1 MQYQD
6 LALAEEEGK
15 LEAAIAA
22 SRNLLIEAPTGS
34 GKSLFIP
41 YFLSK
46 HCKGRV
52 VVLQPRR
59 IAALALAQFSAKLH
73 GEPCGKTVGYQF
85 RQDSC
90 KSADTRILFQ
100 TYGNFLQELL
110 HGKLDADWIVFDE
123 YHERKADMDLL
134 FAYFRR
140 EKSVILSEARQG
152 EVEGSKPKGPRVS
165 QSDQAEAGREGE
177 SEAISHCFSNNRAE
191 RPRIAVMS
199 AALNRSELEMVL
211 GVKCLSLGHPLYP
224 VQIINQTPA
233 TGTSLVSGVG
243 LDAEVVRALR
253 TLYRNNIWQTTLVFL
268 PGKAEIAR
276 CHTAAAEALGNNCA
290 EFLELY
296 GGQDRE
302 TQDRIFEVT
311 ERPRVIF
318 TTNIAETSIT
328 VPNVTGVV
336 DSGIERVSIYDD
348 SEKVNVLRTLPIS
361 MQNAIQ
367 RSGRSGRTQ
376 NGCAIR
382 LWSEESEKRMPQ
394 GIVPEVLQIEPSELL
409 LQKAALEFG
418 VRNLEFGMDCHASN
432 EARNDV
438 KGECSETACGLIAEP
453 HCHGA
458 TRNDVKGEC
467 SETAYRLIA
476 EPQCHGAMRN
486 DVLNL
491 PTAIPEAR
499 EKTATALLEKFGML
513 QDGAI
518 TELGLKAIRT
528 PISSIPLALL
538 LASAQSKA
546 DLPDLLLA
554 ALAWIHSGTEFLQK
568 AKVAYDIL
576 TLANDTLSKSRDI
589 PREVSFTLRQLRDYR
604 DQITS
609 PTARND
615 IKGECSETACGL
627 IAEPHCH
634 GATRNDVKGECS
646 ETACGLIAEPH
657 CHGAT
662 RNDEDGY
669 STHVIARSATTKQST
684 EAFTCKQLL
693 KAFPDRLA
701 TPSGNAYKLANQ
713 NVIRLQVAE
722 PPYAILALSMLR
734 TGGGSKS
741 ELKVNLYAPIARELL
756 GGESAKTRYELLW
769 RSGQERFI
777 GVEIS
782 ESENADGSTTELSR
796 KEILTQEASPKVLEE
811 LKKLT
816 VDAWREKIEK
826 ENWSGKFL
834 TEAVQTGLIK
844 MRLAAKLYPEYGLPE
859 FNEEDMELI
868 FDEFASGKFLL
879 RDINEDRYRSI
890 VEEYFGKSMLQW
902 LGKTFPDHYVLPN
915 GKRARYSYQEVAITD
930 DGKSVQSIDGVLVEI
945 SARIED
951 LMQLRGEHKIADGKL
966 KVRYDILAP
975 NFRTI
980 QKTWDLTGFW
990 QNTYAEVRKELR
1002 GRYPKHP
1009 WPEQVIQ
1016 N

>member
-1 MQYQD
+1 MTYGD
-6 LALAEEEGK
+6 LALAEEEDK
-15 LEAAIAA
+15 LEAALEA

-59 IAALALAQFSAKLH
+59 IAALSLAQFSAKLH

-90 KSADTRILFQ
+90 KSASTRILFQ

-110 HGKLDADWIVFDE
+110 HGKMDADWVVFDE

-134 FAYFRR
+134 FAFFRR
-140 EKSVILSEARQG
+140 ENARKLATD
-152 EVEGSKPKGPRVS
+152 ERREGPRV
-165 QSDQAEAGREGE
+165 
-177 SEAISHCFSNNRAE
+177 
-191 RPRIAVMS
+191 AVMS
-199 AALNRSELEMVL
+199 AALNRDELEAVL
-211 GVKCLSLGHPLYP
+211 GVKCLSLGHPLFP

-233 TGTSLVSGVG
+233 TGNSLVSGVG
-243 LDAEVVRALR
+243 LDAEVVRALK

-276 CHTAAAEALGNNCA
+276 CHSAAAEALGNSCA

-336 DSGIERVSIYDD
+336 DSGIERVSLYDD
-348 SEKVNVLRTLPIS
+348 SEKVNVLRTMPIS

-382 LWSEESEKRMPQ
+382 LWSEESEKRMPR

-409 LQKAALEFG
+409 LQKAALESSSLPPSWRFR
-418 VRNLEFGMDCHASN
+418 VKPGMTSAPPSRILDSGS
-432 EARNDV
+432 EAGMTQ
-438 KGECSETACGLIAEP
+438 KSKAEM
-453 HCHGA
+453 
-458 TRNDVKGEC
+458 TE
-467 SETAYRLIA
+467 L
-476 EPQCHGAMRN
+476 Q
-486 DVLNL
+486 L

-499 EKTATALLEKFGML
+499 EKAATTLLEKFGML
-513 QDGAI
+513 QGGAI

-528 PISSIPLALL
+528 PVSSIPLALL
-538 LASAQSKA
+538 LASSSGPQ

-554 ALAWIHSGTEFLQK
+554 ALAWIHSGTEALQK
-568 AKVAYDIL
+568 SKFPQDVL
-576 TLANDTLSKSRDI
+576 TLAADTLSKSVNV
-589 PREVSFTLRQLRDYR
+589 PREVSFTFRQLREYR
-604 DQITS
+604 DGLDERRETRDERNATS
-609 PTARND
+609 LTSHPTSNISHLVAH
-615 IKGECSETACGL
+615 S
-627 IAEPHCH
+627 
-634 GATRNDVKGECS
+634 
-646 ETACGLIAEPH
+646 
-657 CHGAT
+657 
-662 RNDEDGY
+662 
-669 STHVIARSATTKQST
+669 
-684 EAFTCKQLL
+684 LL
-693 KAFPDRLA
+693 KAYPDRLA
-701 TPSGNAYKLANQ
+701 TPNGNAYKLANQ
-713 NVIRLQVAE
+713 NIIRLQVAE

-741 ELKVNLYAPIARELL
+741 ELKVNLYAAIDKEMLDTGDAE
-756 GGESAKTRYELLW
+756 ARYELLW

-777 GVEIS
+777 GVEV
-782 ESENADGSTTELSR
+782 TEFSR
-796 KEILTQEASPKVLEE
+796 KEILTQEASPKVLAA

-816 VDAWREKIEK
+816 VDAWKEKIEK
-826 ENWSGKFL
+826 ENWSGRYL
-834 TEAVQTGLIK
+834 TESVQTLLTK

-859 FNEEDMELI
+859 MNDEDMEII
-868 FDEFASGKFLL
+868 FDEFADGKFLL
-879 RDINEDRYRSI
+879 RDIDEGRYRGI
-890 VEEYFGKSMLQW
+890 VEDYFGKSMLAW
-902 LGKTFPDHYVLPN
+902 LNKTFPDHYVLPN
-915 GKRARYSYQEVAITD
+915 GKRARYSYQEVASSD
-930 DGKSVQSIDGVLVEI
+930 DGKSVQSVEGVLVEI

-951 LMQLRGEHKIADGKL
+951 FMQMRGEHKIADGKL

-990 QNTYAEVRKELR
+990 KNTYAEVRKELR

-1009 WPEQVIQ
+1009 WPESVEP
-1016 N
+1016 

>member
-1 MQYQD
+1 MNYKD

-73 GEPCGKTVGYQF
+73 GETCGKTVGYQF

-140 EKSVILSEARQG
+140 ETRDERREGPRVSQSDQAEAGREGESEAMS
-152 EVEGSKPKGPRVS
+152 EGLRCDRAERPRVS

-199 AALNRSELEMVL
+199 AALNRDELETVL

-336 DSGIERVSIYDD
+336 DSGIERVSLYDD

-382 LWSEESEKRMPQ
+382 LWSEESEKRMPT
-394 GIVPEVLQIEPSELL
+394 GIIPEVLQIEPSELL
-409 LQKAALEFG
+409 LQKAALES
-418 VRNLEFGMDCHASN
+418 MDPIS
-432 EARNDV
+432 RPTDSFQ
-438 KGECSETACGLIAEP
+438 GDS
-453 HCHGA
+453 
-458 TRNDVKGEC
+458 
-467 SETAYRLIA
+467 RLT
-476 EPQCHGAMRN
+476 
-486 DVLNL
+486 L

-513 QDGAI
+513 QGGAI

-576 TLANDTLSKSRDI
+576 TLASDTLSKNRDI

-604 DQITS
+604 E
-609 PTARND
+609 NF
-615 IKGECSETACGL
+615 
-627 IAEPHCH
+627 
-634 GATRNDVKGECS
+634 
-646 ETACGLIAEPH
+646 
-657 CHGAT
+657 
-662 RNDEDGY
+662 
-669 STHVIARSATTKQST
+669 TKQSFSA
-684 EAFTCKQLL
+684 EQREEGNPEHLKDGFRRPRLQNDSSFTIHSLL

-734 TGGGSKS
+734 TGTTKS
-741 ELKVNLYAPIARELL
+741 ELKVNLYAPISKDML
-756 GGESAKTRYELLW
+756 GGEEAKTRYELLW

-782 ESENADGSTTELSR
+782 ETKNADGTTTELSR

-826 ENWSGKFL
+826 ENWSGKYL
-834 TEAVQTGLIK
+834 TESVQTQLIK

-890 VEEYFGKSMLQW
+890 VEDYFGKSMLQW
-902 LGKTFPDHYVLPN
+902 LGKTFPDHYMLPN
-915 GKRARYSYQEVAITD
+915 GKRARYSYQEVAVTD
-930 DGKSVQSIDGVLVEI
+930 DGKSVQSIEGVLVEI

-1009 WPEQVIQ
+1009 WPEQVI
-1016 N
+1016 

>member
-1 MQYQD
+1 MTYND

-15 LEAAIAA
+15 LEAALAE

-59 IAALALAQFSAKLH
+59 IAALSLAQFSAKLH
-73 GEPCGKTVGYQF
+73 NEPCGKTVGYQF

-90 KSADTRILFQ
+90 KSAGTRILFQ

-110 HGKLDADWIVFDE
+110 HGKCDAEWIVFDE

-134 FAYFRR
+134 FAYFNRR
-140 EKSVILSEARQG
+140 KKKDERS
-152 EVEGSKPKGPRVS
+152 PVS
-165 QSDQAEAGREGE
+165 RNDQAQAGREGE
-177 SEAISHCFSNNRAE
+177 SEAIPEVPLCDRAE

-199 AALNRSELEMVL
+199 AALNRSELEAVL
-211 GVKCLSLGHPLYP
+211 GVKCLTLGHPLYP

-233 TGTSLVSGVG
+233 TGNSLVSGVG
-243 LDAEVVRALR
+243 LDAEVVRALK

-276 CHTAAAEALGNNCA
+276 CHSAAAEALGPNCA

-348 SEKVNVLRTLPIS
+348 SEKVSVLRTLPIS

-382 LWSEESEKRMPQ
+382 LWSEESEKRMPR
-394 GIVPEVLQIEPSELL
+394 GIIPEVTQIEPSELL
-409 LQKAALEFG
+409 LQKAALES
-418 VRNLEFGMDCHASN
+418 MDALAIRHAEVPQAQEHPRAHSS
-432 EARNDV
+432 D
-438 KGECSETACGLIAEP
+438 ETRYDEGI
-453 HCHGA
+453 
-458 TRNDVKGEC
+458 VF
-467 SETAYRLIA
+467 
-476 EPQCHGAMRN
+476 
-486 DVLNL
+486 

-499 EKTATALLEKFGML
+499 EQAATKLLEGFGML
-513 QDGAI
+513 KDGAI
-518 TELGLKAIRT
+518 TELGLRAIRT
-528 PISSIPLALL
+528 PVSSIPLALL
-538 LASAQSKA
+538 LATANGPQ

-554 ALAWIHSGTEFLQK
+554 ALAWIHSGTEYLQK
-568 AKVAYDIL
+568 TKYPQDVLIL
-576 TLANDTLSKSRDI
+576 AADTLSKTVSV
-589 PREVSFTLRQLRDYR
+589 PREVTFTLRQLREYR
-604 DQITS
+604 DTLAAS
-609 PTARND
+609 RLR
-615 IKGECSETACGL
+615 C
-627 IAEPHCH
+627 
-634 GATRNDVKGECS
+634 
-646 ETACGLIAEPH
+646 
-657 CHGAT
+657 
-662 RNDEDGY
+662 DEDKG
-669 STHVIARSATTKQST
+669 IQSA
-684 EAFTCKQLL
+684 FLCRQLL

-713 NVIRLQVAE
+713 NVIRLQVSE

-734 TGGGSKS
+734 TGTTKS
-741 ELKVNLYAPIARELL
+741 ELKVNLFAPIAQEMLA
-756 GGESAKTRYELLW
+756 GKSAQARYELLW

-777 GVEIS
+777 GVEVS
-782 ESENADGSTTELSR
+782 EAANADGSTTELSR
-796 KEILTQEASPKVLEE
+796 KEILTQEAPPKVLEE

-816 VDAWREKIEK
+816 VAAWKEKIEK
-826 ENWSGKFL
+826 ENWSGRYL
-834 TEAVQTGLIK
+834 TESVQTLLTK

-859 FNEEDMELI
+859 FNDEDMEII
-868 FDEFASGKFLL
+868 FDEFADGKFLL
-879 RDINEDRYRSI
+879 RDINEDRYRNI
-890 VEEYFGKSMLQW
+890 VEDYFGKSMLAW
-902 LGKTFPDHYVLPN
+902 LGKTFPDHFMLPN
-915 GKRARYSYQEVAITD
+915 GKRARYSYQEVATD
-930 DGKSVQSIDGVLVEI
+930 EMLGGQAVESAEGVLVEI

-951 LMQLRGEHKIADGKL
+951 FMQLRGEHKIADGKL

-1009 WPEQVIQ
+1009 WPEKVI
-1016 N
+1016 

>member
-1 MQYQD
+1 MTYND

-15 LEAAIAA
+15 LEAAIAQ
-22 SRNLLIEAPTGS
+22 SGNLLIEAPTGS

-90 KSADTRILFQ
+90 KSEGTRILFQ

-110 HGKLDADWIVFDE
+110 HGKMDADWVVFDE

-134 FAYFRR
+134 FGYFIRR
-140 EKSVILSEARQG
+140 KTATLVDERRKIDAERS
-152 EVEGSKPKGPRVS
+152 PRV
-165 QSDQAEAGREGE
+165 
-177 SEAISHCFSNNRAE
+177 
-191 RPRIAVMS
+191 AVMS
-199 AALNRSELEMVL
+199 AALNREELEAVL
-211 GVKCLSLGHPLYP
+211 GVKCLSLGHPLFP

-233 TGTSLVSGVG
+233 TGNSLVSGVG
-243 LDAEVVRALR
+243 LDAEVVRALK

-276 CHTAAAEALGNNCA
+276 CHSAAAEALGNNCA

-302 TQDRIFEVT
+302 TQDHIFEVT
-311 ERPRVIF
+311 QRPRVIF

-328 VPNVTGVV
+328 VPNVSGVV
-336 DSGIERVSIYDD
+336 DSGIERVSLYDD
-348 SEKVNVLRTLPIS
+348 SEKVNVLRTMPIS

-382 LWSEESEKRMPQ
+382 LWSEESEKRMPR
-394 GIVPEVLQIEPSELL
+394 GIIPEVTQIEPSELL

-418 VRNLEFGMDCHASN
+418 IRN
-432 EARNDV
+432 
-438 KGECSETACGLIAEP
+438 SELGI
-453 HCHGA
+453 
-458 TRNDVKGEC
+458 
-467 SETAYRLIA
+467 I
-476 EPQCHGAMRN
+476 Q
-486 DVLNL
+486 L
-491 PTAIPEAR
+491 PTAIPEVRAQA
-499 EKTATALLEKFGML
+499 ATKLLEGFGML
-513 QDGAI
+513 KDGAI

-554 ALAWIHSGTEFLQK
+554 ALAWIHSGTEALQK
-568 AKVAYDIL
+568 SKVSQDVL
-576 TLANDTLSKSRDI
+576 TLAADTLSKAVNV

-604 DQITS
+604 DGLDERRGSAGS
-609 PTARND
+609 PTETRDERNATSH
-615 IKGECSETACGL
+615 I
-627 IAEPHCH
+627 PH
-634 GATRNDVKGECS
+634 
-646 ETACGLIAEPH
+646 
-657 CHGAT
+657 
-662 RNDEDGY
+662 
-669 STHVIARSATTKQST
+669 STSHTIRS
-684 EAFTCKQLL
+684 LL
-693 KAFPDRLA
+693 KAFPDRLG
-701 TPSGNAYKLANQ
+701 TPSGAAYKLPNQ
-713 NVIRLQVAE
+713 NIIRLQVTE

-741 ELKVNLYAPIARELL
+741 ELKVNLYAPIAEDML
-756 GGESAKTRYELLW
+756 GGDNLEKHYELLW

-777 GVEIS
+777 GVEV
-782 ESENADGSTTELSR
+782 TELSR
-796 KEILTQEASPKVLEE
+796 KEIIPQEASPKVLAA
-811 LKKLT
+811 LKELT

-826 ENWSGKFL
+826 ENWSGRYL
-834 TEAVQTGLIK
+834 TENMQTQLTK

-859 FNEEDMELI
+859 MNEEDMELI
-868 FDEFASGKFLL
+868 FDEFANGIFLL
-879 RDINEDRYRSI
+879 RDINEDRFRNI
-890 VEEYFGKSMLQW
+890 VEDYFGKSMLAW
-902 LGKTFPDHYVLPN
+902 LNKTFPDHYMLPN
-915 GKRARYSYQEVAITD
+915 GKRARYSYQEVAID
-930 DGKSVQSIDGVLVEI
+930 DSGKSVQSIEGVLVEI

-951 LMQLRGEHKIADGKL
+951 FMQLRGEHKIADGKL

-1009 WPEQVIQ
+1009 WPESVI
-1016 N
+1016 

>member
-1 MQYQD
+1 MNYKD

-73 GEPCGKTVGYQF
+73 GESCGKTVGYQF

-140 EKSVILSEARQG
+140 ENCV
-152 EVEGSKPKGPRVS
+152 
-165 QSDQAEAGREGE
+165 
-177 SEAISHCFSNNRAE
+177 
-191 RPRIAVMS
+191 PRIAIMS
-199 AALNRSELEMVL
+199 AALNRDELEKALDVR
-211 GVKCLSLGHPLYP
+211 CLQLGHPLYP

-233 TGTSLVSGVG
+233 TGNSLVSGVG

-276 CHTAAAEALGNNCA
+276 CHTAATEALGNNCA

-394 GIVPEVLQIEPSELL
+394 GIVPEVLQIEPSELI

-418 VRNLEFGMDCHASN
+418 VRNSEFGMDCHASN
-432 EARNDV
+432 EAR
-438 KGECSETACGLIAEP
+438 
-453 HCHGA
+453 H
-458 TRNDVKGEC
+458 
-467 SETAYRLIA
+467 
-476 EPQCHGAMRN
+476 

-499 EKTATALLEKFGML
+499 EKTATALLENFGML

-528 PISSIPLALL
+528 PVSSIPLALL
-538 LASAQSKA
+538 LASAKNKE

-576 TLANDTLSKSRDI
+576 TLASDTLSKNRDV

-604 DQITS
+604 DKIAS
-609 PTARND
+609 PTPQR
-615 IKGECSETACGL
+615 C
-627 IAEPHCH
+627 
-634 GATRNDVKGECS
+634 
-646 ETACGLIAEPH
+646 
-657 CHGAT
+657 
-662 RNDEDGY
+662 
-669 STHVIARSATTKQST
+669 
-684 EAFTCKQLL
+684 EAPTSNLVAQGLL

-741 ELKVNLYAPIARELL
+741 ELKVNLYAPIAKELL

-834 TEAVQTGLIK
+834 TEAVQTQLIK

-868 FDEFASGKFLL
+868 FDEFADGKFLL
-879 RDINEDRYRSI
+879 RDINEDRYRNI
-890 VEEYFGKSMLQW
+890 VEDYFGKSMLQW

-915 GKRARYSYQEVAITD
+915 GKRARYSYQEVAVSD
-930 DGKSVQSIDGVLVEI
+930 DGKSVQSIEGVLVEI

-951 LMQLRGEHKIADGKL
+951 LMQLRGEHRIADGKL

>member
-1 MQYQD
+1 MAHDSSMNYND

-100 TYGNFLQELL
+100 TYGNFLQEIL
-110 HGKLDADWIVFDE
+110 HGKCDADWIVFDE

-134 FAYFRR
+134 FAYFR
-140 EKSVILSEARQG
+140 
-152 EVEGSKPKGPRVS
+152 EVEQP
-165 QSDQAEAGREGE
+165 
-177 SEAISHCFSNNRAE
+177 H

-199 AALNRSELEMVL
+199 AALNRSELETVL

-224 VQIINQTPA
+224 VQIINQIPA

-276 CHTAAAEALGNNCA
+276 CHTAASEALGENCA

-296 GGQDRE
+296 GGQDRD

-382 LWSEESEKRMPQ
+382 LWSEETEKRMPQ

-409 LQKAALEFG
+409 LQKAALE
-418 VRNLEFGMDCHASN
+418 LDQSA
-432 EARNDV
+432 
-438 KGECSETACGLIAEP
+438 I
-453 HCHGA
+453 
-458 TRNDVKGEC
+458 
-467 SETAYRLIA
+467 
-476 EPQCHGAMRN
+476 Q
-486 DVLNL
+486 L

-518 TELGLKAIRT
+518 TTLGLKAIRT

-554 ALAWIHSGTEFLQK
+554 ALAWIHSGTESLQK
-568 AKVAYDIL
+568 AKAAYDIL
-576 TLANDTLSKSRDI
+576 TLASDTLSKSRDI

-604 DQITS
+604 DQLSDGPKT
-609 PTARND
+609 TNGA
-615 IKGECSETACGL
+615 ET
-627 IAEPHCH
+627 
-634 GATRNDVKGECS
+634 
-646 ETACGLIAEPH
+646 
-657 CHGAT
+657 
-662 RNDEDGY
+662 
-669 STHVIARSATTKQST
+669 
-684 EAFTCKQLL
+684 FTCKQLL

-713 NVIRLQVAE
+713 NVIRLQVTE

-734 TGGGSKS
+734 TGTTKS
-741 ELKVNLYAPIARELL
+741 ELKVNLYAPISQEML
-756 GGESAKTRYELLW
+756 GGSNAKTRYELLW

-782 ESENADGSTTELSR
+782 ESENADGTTTELSR

-890 VEEYFGKSMLQW
+890 VEDYFGKSMLQW
-902 LGKTFPDHYVLPN
+902 LGKTFPDHYLLPN
-915 GKRARYSYQEVAITD
+915 GKRARYSYQEVAVTD
-930 DGKSVQSIDGVLVEI
+930 DGKSVQSIEGVLVEI

>member
-1 MQYQD
+1 MTYND
-6 LALAEEEGK
+6 LALAEEESK
-15 LEAAIAA
+15 LEAALEE

-85 RQDSC
+85 RQESC

-110 HGKLDADWIVFDE
+110 HGKLDADWVVFDE

-134 FAYFRR
+134 FAYFKANAERTPVSR
-140 EKSVILSEARQG
+140 SCQAQA
-152 EVEGSKPKGPRVS
+152 GS
-165 QSDQAEAGREGE
+165 EGE
-177 SEAISHCFSNNRAE
+177 SEARPENLLRNGAE
-191 RPRIAVMS
+191 RTPVSRSYQAQAGSEGESEARPENLLRNGAERSRIAVMS
-199 AALNRSELEMVL
+199 AALNRDELEAVL

-224 VQIINQTPA
+224 VQILNQTPA
-233 TGTSLVSGVG
+233 TGNSLVSGVG
-243 LDAEVVRALR
+243 LDAEVVRALK
-253 TLYRNNIWQTTLVFL
+253 TLYRNGIWQTTLVFL
-268 PGKAEIAR
+268 PGKAEVAL
-276 CHTAAAEALGNNCA
+276 CHSAAAEALGNNCA

-336 DSGIERVSIYDD
+336 DSGIERVSLYDD

-382 LWSEESEKRMPQ
+382 LWSEESEKRMPR
-394 GIVPEVLQIEPSELL
+394 GIVPEVLQIEPSELI
-409 LQKAALEFG
+409 LQKAALEK
-418 VRNLEFGMDCHASN
+418 EIPACAGMTT
-432 EARNDV
+432 
-438 KGECSETACGLIAEP
+438 GIT
-453 HCHGA
+453 
-458 TRNDVKGEC
+458 
-467 SETAYRLIA
+467 
-476 EPQCHGAMRN
+476 
-486 DVLNL
+486 L

-499 EKTATALLEKFGML
+499 EKTATALLHNFGML

-518 TELGLKAIRT
+518 TELGLRAIRT
-528 PISSIPLALL
+528 PVSSIPLALL

-546 DLPDLLLA
+546 ELPDLLLA

-568 AKVAYDIL
+568 SKVAYDVM
-576 TLANDTLSKSRDI
+576 TLAADTLSKAANV
-589 PREVSFTLRQLRDYR
+589 PREVSFTLRQLREYR
-604 DQITS
+604 ESLGKEIPACAGMTAPKERGVAGPATEAPLERVADAASGRSEGDTS
-609 PTARND
+609 PTP
-615 IKGECSETACGL
+615 IKKFVAQ
-627 IAEPHCH
+627 
-634 GATRNDVKGECS
+634 R
-646 ETACGLIAEPH
+646 
-657 CHGAT
+657 
-662 RNDEDGY
+662 
-669 STHVIARSATTKQST
+669 
-684 EAFTCKQLL
+684 LL

-701 TPSGNAYKLANQ
+701 TPSGNAYKLPNQ
-713 NVIRLQVAE
+713 NIIRLQVAE

-734 TGGGSKS
+734 AGSGSKS
-741 ELKVNLYAPIARELL
+741 ELKVNLYAAIDKELL
-756 GGESAKTRYELLW
+756 GSNDTKTRYELLW

-777 GVEIS
+777 GLEIS
-782 ESENADGSTTELSR
+782 EAGNADGSVTELSR
-796 KEILTQEASPKVLEE
+796 REILTQEASPKVLAE

-816 VDAWREKIEK
+816 VAAWKEKIEK
-826 ENWSGKFL
+826 ENWNGRYL
-834 TEAVQTGLIK
+834 TEAMETLLVK

-859 FNEEDMELI
+859 FNDEDMELI
-868 FDEFASGKFLL
+868 FDEFADGKFML
-879 RDINEDRYRSI
+879 RDINEDRFRNI
-890 VEEYFGKSMLQW
+890 VEDYFGKSMLAW
-902 LGKTFPDHYVLPN
+902 LGKTFPDHYILPN
-915 GKRARYSYQEVAITD
+915 GKRARYSYQAVAND
-930 DGKSVQSIDGVLVEI
+930 ESLGGQAVQSAEGVLVEI

-951 LMQLRGEHKIADGKL
+951 FMQLRGEHNIADGKL

-1009 WPEQVIQ
+1009 WPETVGD
-1016 N
+1016 

>member
-1 MQYQD
+1 MTYKD

-73 GEPCGKTVGYQF
+73 GESCGKTVGYQF

-134 FAYFRR
+134 FAFFR
-140 EKSVILSEARQG
+140 G
-152 EVEGSKPKGPRVS
+152 
-165 QSDQAEAGREGE
+165 AEQ
-177 SEAISHCFSNNRAE
+177 
-191 RPRIAVMS
+191 PRIAVMS
-199 AALNRSELEMVL
+199 AALNRSELETVL

-276 CHTAAAEALGNNCA
+276 CHTAASEALGENCA

-336 DSGIERVSIYDD
+336 DSGIERVSLYDD

-409 LQKAALEFG
+409 LQKAALEALDG
-418 VRNLEFGMDCHASN
+418 ESRSRIESGM
-432 EARNDV
+432 
-438 KGECSETACGLIAEP
+438 T
-453 HCHGA
+453 
-458 TRNDVKGEC
+458 
-467 SETAYRLIA
+467 
-476 EPQCHGAMRN
+476 
-486 DVLNL
+486 L
-491 PTAIPEAR
+491 PTAIPEVR

-538 LASAQSKA
+538 LASAQSKE

-576 TLANDTLSKSRDI
+576 TLASDTLSKNRDI

-604 DQITS
+604 D
-609 PTARND
+609 NF
-615 IKGECSETACGL
+615 
-627 IAEPHCH
+627 
-634 GATRNDVKGECS
+634 
-646 ETACGLIAEPH
+646 
-657 CHGAT
+657 
-662 RNDEDGY
+662 
-669 STHVIARSATTKQST
+669 TKQSFST
-684 EAFTCKQLL
+684 KQREEGKPEHFKDGFARDPSTSFTSASSVNFAQNDTSLTIRSLL

-701 TPSGNAYKLANQ
+701 TPSSNAYKLANQ

-734 TGGGSKS
+734 TGTTKS
-741 ELKVNLYAPIARELL
+741 ELKVNLYAPISQDML
-756 GGESAKTRYELLW
+756 GGSNAKTRYELLW

-782 ESENADGSTTELSR
+782 ESENADDSVTELSR

-834 TEAVQTGLIK
+834 TETVQTQLIK

-868 FDEFASGKFLL
+868 FDEFANGKFLL

-890 VEEYFGKSMLQW
+890 VEDYFGKSMLQW
-902 LGKTFPDHYVLPN
+902 LGKTFPDHYMLPN
-915 GKRARYSYQEVAITD
+915 GKRARYSYQEVAVTD
-930 DGKSVQSIDGVLVEI
+930 DGKSVQSIEGVLVEI

-1009 WPEQVIQ
+1009 WPESVI
-1016 N
+1016 

>member
-134 FAYFRR
+134 FGYFLRN
-140 EKSVILSEARQG
+140 
-152 EVEGSKPKGPRVS
+152 EV
-165 QSDQAEAGREGE
+165 D
-177 SEAISHCFSNNRAE
+177 RAE

-199 AALNRSELEMVL
+199 AALNRSELETVL

-233 TGTSLVSGVG
+233 TGNSLVSGVG

-394 GIVPEVLQIEPSELL
+394 GIVPEVLQIEPSELI
-409 LQKAALEFG
+409 LQKAALETVG
-418 VRNLEFGMDCHASN
+418 SRKLEVDERTGSA
-432 EARNDV
+432 
-438 KGECSETACGLIAEP
+438 LQ
-453 HCHGA
+453 
-458 TRNDVKGEC
+458 TRDESVAKIE
-467 SETAYRLIA
+467 
-476 EPQCHGAMRN
+476 
-486 DVLNL
+486 L

-499 EKTATALLEKFGML
+499 EKTATALLENFGML
-513 QDGAI
+513 QDSAI

-528 PISSIPLALL
+528 PVSSIPLALL
-538 LASAQSKA
+538 LASAKNKE

-568 AKVAYDIL
+568 SKVAYDIL
-576 TLANDTLSKSRDI
+576 TLASDTLSKNRDV

-604 DQITS
+604 DKIAS
-609 PTARND
+609 PTPQRCEATTSD
-615 IKGECSETACGL
+615 L
-627 IAEPHCH
+627 IAH
-634 GATRNDVKGECS
+634 S
-646 ETACGLIAEPH
+646 
-657 CHGAT
+657 
-662 RNDEDGY
+662 
-669 STHVIARSATTKQST
+669 
-684 EAFTCKQLL
+684 LL

-741 ELKVNLYAPIARELL
+741 ELKVNLYAPIAKELL

-782 ESENADGSTTELSR
+782 ESENADGTTTELSR

-816 VDAWREKIEK
+816 VDAWHEKIEK

-834 TEAVQTGLIK
+834 TEAVQTQLIK

-868 FDEFASGKFLL
+868 FDEFADGKFLL

-915 GKRARYSYQEVAITD
+915 GKRARYSYQAVATSD

-951 LMQLRGEHKIADGKL
+951 LMQLRGEHRIADGKL

-1009 WPEQVIQ
+1009 WPESVI
-1016 N
+1016 

>member
-1 MQYQD
+1 MTYSD

-22 SRNLLIEAPTGS
+22 SQNLLIEAPTGS

-59 IAALALAQFSAKLH
+59 IAALSLAQFSAKLH
-73 GEPCGKTVGYQF
+73 NEPCGKTVGYQF

-90 KSADTRILFQ
+90 KSAGTRILFQ

-110 HGKLDADWIVFDE
+110 HGKCDADWVVFDE

-134 FAYFRR
+134 FAYFN
-140 EKSVILSEARQG
+140 
-152 EVEGSKPKGPRVS
+152 GSLPHAPRV
-165 QSDQAEAGREGE
+165 
-177 SEAISHCFSNNRAE
+177 
-191 RPRIAVMS
+191 AVMS
-199 AALNRSELEMVL
+199 AALNRSELETVL
-211 GVKCLSLGHPLYP
+211 GVKCLALGHPLYP
-224 VQIINQTPA
+224 VQIINQIPA
-233 TGTSLVSGVG
+233 TGTSLVSSVG
-243 LDAEVVRALR
+243 LDAEVVRALK

-276 CHTAAAEALGNNCA
+276 CHTAAAEALGQNCA

-336 DSGIERVSIYDD
+336 DSGIERVSLYDD

-382 LWSEESEKRMPQ
+382 LWSEESEKRMPK

-409 LQKAALEFG
+409 LQKAALEQEMPAG
-418 VRNLEFGMDCHASN
+418 I
-432 EARNDV
+432 
-438 KGECSETACGLIAEP
+438 K
-453 HCHGA
+453 
-458 TRNDVKGEC
+458 
-467 SETAYRLIA
+467 
-476 EPQCHGAMRN
+476 
-486 DVLNL
+486 L

-499 EKTATALLEKFGML
+499 EQAATKLLEGFGML
-513 QDGAI
+513 KDGAI
-518 TELGLKAIRT
+518 TELGLRAIRT
-528 PISSIPLALL
+528 PVSSIPLALL
-538 LASAQSKA
+538 LATANGPQ

-554 ALAWIHSGTEFLQK
+554 ALAWIHSGTETLQK
-568 AKVAYDIL
+568 TKYPQDVL
-576 TLANDTLSKSRDI
+576 TLATDTLSKTVTA

-604 DQITS
+604 DQIATPS
-609 PTARND
+609 ARND
-615 IKGECSETACGL
+615 NPTGMTKAPANE
-627 IAEPHCH
+627 
-634 GATRNDVKGECS
+634 N
-646 ETACGLIAEPH
+646 
-657 CHGAT
+657 
-662 RNDEDGY
+662 
-669 STHVIARSATTKQST
+669 AR
-684 EAFTCKQLL
+684 AFTCRQLL

-722 PPYAILALSMLR
+722 PPFAILALAMVR
-734 TGGGSKS
+734 TGTTKS
-741 ELKVNLYAPIARELL
+741 ELKVNLYAPIAQDMLA
-756 GGESAKTRYELLW
+756 SNNAPARYELLW

-777 GVEIS
+777 GVEI
-782 ESENADGSTTELSR
+782 TEVSR
-796 KEILTQEASPKVLEE
+796 KEIPTQEASPKVLAE

-816 VDAWREKIEK
+816 VAAWKEKIEK
-826 ENWSGKFL
+826 ENWSGRYL
-834 TEAVQTGLIK
+834 TEAVQTLLTK

-859 FNEEDMELI
+859 FNDEDMEII
-868 FDEFASGKFLL
+868 FDEFADGIFLL
-879 RDINEDRYRSI
+879 RDINEDRYRNI
-890 VEEYFGKSMLQW
+890 VEDYFGKSMLAW
-902 LGKTFPDHYVLPN
+902 LGKTFPDHYMLPN
-915 GKRARYSYQEVAITD
+915 GKRARYSYQEVATD
-930 DGKSVQSIDGVLVEI
+930 EMLGGQAVESAEGVLVEI

-951 LMQLRGEHKIADGKL
+951 FMQLRGEHRIADNKL

-1009 WPEQVIQ
+1009 WPEKVIQ
-1016 N
+1016 

>member
-1 MQYQD
+1 MQYKD
-6 LALAEEEGK
+6 LALAEEEDK
-15 LEAAIAA
+15 LETAIGQ

-34 GKSLFIP
+34 GKSLFVP
-41 YFLSK
+41 WFLSR
-46 HCKGRV
+46 HSKGRI

-90 KSADTRILFQ
+90 KSAGTRILFQ

-110 HGKLDADWIVFDE
+110 HGKMDAEWVVFDE

-134 FAYFRR
+134 FAYFR
-140 EKSVILSEARQG
+140 G
-152 EVEGSKPKGPRVS
+152 
-165 QSDQAEAGREGE
+165 
-177 SEAISHCFSNNRAE
+177 AE
-191 RPRIAVMS
+191 RENCPRIAVMS
-199 AALNRSELEMVL
+199 AALNRDELENAL
-211 GVKCLSLGHPLYP
+211 GVKCLQLGHPLYP

-233 TGTSLVSGVG
+233 AGVSITSGVG
-243 LDAEVVRALR
+243 LEAEVVRALR

-276 CHTAAAEALGNNCA
+276 CHTAASEALGNNCA

-296 GGQDRE
+296 SGQDRE

-336 DSGIERVSIYDD
+336 DSGIERVSLYDD
-348 SEKVNVLRTLPIS
+348 SEKVNVLRTMPIS

-382 LWSEESEKRMPQ
+382 LWSEESEKRMPR

-409 LQKAALEFG
+409 LQKAALELDE
-418 VRNLEFGMDCHASN
+418 RRETRDERH
-432 EARNDV
+432 EAR
-438 KGECSETACGLIAEP
+438 GARSEERDSGI
-453 HCHGA
+453 
-458 TRNDVKGEC
+458 V
-467 SETAYRLIA
+467 
-476 EPQCHGAMRN
+476 
-486 DVLNL
+486 L
-491 PTAIPEAR
+491 PTAIPDAR
-499 EKTATALLEKFGML
+499 EKTATALLEGFGML
-513 QDGAI
+513 QEGAI

-528 PISSIPLALL
+528 PVSSIPLALL
-538 LASAQSKA
+538 LASASGPQ

-554 ALAWIHSGTEFLQK
+554 ALAWIHSGTETLQK
-568 AKVAYDIL
+568 SKFPQDVL
-576 TLANDTLSKSRDI
+576 TLAADTLSKSVNV
-589 PREVSFTLRQLRDYR
+589 PREVSFTLRQLREYR
-604 DQITS
+604 DGLDERRETRDERNATS
-609 PTARND
+609 LTSHPTSNISHLVAH
-615 IKGECSETACGL
+615 S
-627 IAEPHCH
+627 
-634 GATRNDVKGECS
+634 
-646 ETACGLIAEPH
+646 
-657 CHGAT
+657 
-662 RNDEDGY
+662 
-669 STHVIARSATTKQST
+669 
-684 EAFTCKQLL
+684 LL

-701 TPSGNAYKLANQ
+701 TPNGNAYKLANQ
-713 NVIRLQVAE
+713 NIIRLQVAE

-741 ELKVNLYAPIARELL
+741 ELKVNLYAAIDKEMLDTGDAE
-756 GGESAKTRYELLW
+756 ARYELLW

-777 GVEIS
+777 GVEV
-782 ESENADGSTTELSR
+782 TELSR
-796 KEILTQEASPKVLEE
+796 KEILTQEASPKVLAE

-816 VDAWREKIEK
+816 VDAWKEKIEK
-826 ENWSGKFL
+826 ENWSGRYL
-834 TEAVQTGLIK
+834 TESVQTLLTK

-859 FNEEDMELI
+859 MNDEDMEII
-868 FDEFASGKFLL
+868 FDEFADGKFLL
-879 RDINEDRYRSI
+879 RDIDEGRYRSI
-890 VEEYFGKSMLQW
+890 VEDYFGKSMLAW
-902 LGKTFPDHYVLPN
+902 LNKTFPDHYVLPN
-915 GKRARYSYQEVAITD
+915 GKRARYSYQEVASSD
-930 DGKSVQSIDGVLVEI
+930 DGKSVQSVEGVLVEI

-951 LMQLRGEHKIADGKL
+951 FMQMRGEHKIADGKL

-990 QNTYAEVRKELR
+990 KNTYAEVRKELR

-1009 WPEQVIQ
+1009 WPESVEP
-1016 N
+1016 

>member
-1 MQYQD
+1 MTYND
-6 LALAEEEGK
+6 LALAEEESK
-15 LEAAIAA
+15 LEAALEA

-59 IAALALAQFSAKLH
+59 IAALSLAQFSAKLH

-110 HGKLDADWIVFDE
+110 HGKMDADWVVFDE

-134 FAYFRR
+134 FGYFRR
-140 EKSVILSEARQG
+140 ETRDERR
-152 EVEGSKPKGPRVS
+152 EVKNERRETRDERGVGPRV
-165 QSDQAEAGREGE
+165 
-177 SEAISHCFSNNRAE
+177 
-191 RPRIAVMS
+191 AVMS
-199 AALNRSELEMVL
+199 AALNREELEAVL
-211 GVKCLSLGHPLYP
+211 GVKCLQLGHPLFP
-224 VQIINQTPA
+224 VQIIHQAPA
-233 TGTSLVSGVG
+233 TGNSLVSGVG
-243 LDAEVVRALR
+243 IDAEVVRALR

-276 CHTAAAEALGNNCA
+276 CHSAASEALGNNCA

-336 DSGIERVSIYDD
+336 DSGIERVSLYDD
-348 SEKVNVLRTLPIS
+348 SEKVNVLRTMPIS

-382 LWSEESEKRMPQ
+382 LWSEDSETRMPR

-409 LQKAALEFG
+409 LQKAALERFEAPG
-418 VRNLEFGMDCHASN
+418 SRLEVQD
-432 EARNDV
+432 ARI
-438 KGECSETACGLIAEP
+438 E
-453 HCHGA
+453 
-458 TRNDVKGEC
+458 
-467 SETAYRLIA
+467 
-476 EPQCHGAMRN
+476 
-486 DVLNL
+486 L
-491 PTAIPEAR
+491 PTAIPEVRAQ
-499 EKTATALLEKFGML
+499 TATKLLKGFGML
-513 QDGAI
+513 KDGAI

-554 ALAWIHSGTEFLQK
+554 ALAWIHSGTEALQK
-568 AKVAYDIL
+568 SKVSQDIL
-576 TLANDTLSKSRDI
+576 TLAKDTLDKAVNV

-604 DQITS
+604 DGLDESGSALRQGS
-609 PTARND
+609 GALPAHSSQLTA
-615 IKGECSETACGL
+615 
-627 IAEPHCH
+627 
-634 GATRNDVKGECS
+634 
-646 ETACGLIAEPH
+646 
-657 CHGAT
+657 
-662 RNDEDGY
+662 
-669 STHVIARSATTKQST
+669 QS
-684 EAFTCKQLL
+684 LL

-701 TPSGNAYKLANQ
+701 TPSGSAYKLANQ
-713 NVIRLQVAE
+713 NIIRLQVAE
-722 PPYAILALSMLR
+722 PPYAILALTMLR

-741 ELKVNLYAPIARELL
+741 ELKVNLYAPITQDML
-756 GGESAKTRYELLW
+756 GGNTAKTRYELLW

-777 GVEIS
+777 GIEIS
-782 ESENADGSTTELSR
+782 ETENADGTTTELSR
-796 KEILTQEASPKVLEE
+796 KEILPQEASPKVLAK
-811 LKKLT
+811 LKELT

-826 ENWSGKFL
+826 ENWSGRYL
-834 TEAVQTGLIK
+834 TEQMQTLLIK

-868 FDEFASGKFLL
+868 FDEFASGIFLL
-879 RDINEDRYRSI
+879 RDINEDRFRNI
-890 VEEYFGKSMLQW
+890 VEEYFGKSMLAW
-902 LGKTFPDHYVLPN
+902 LNKTFPDHYVLPN
-915 GKRARYSYQEVAITD
+915 GKRARYSYQAVAID
-930 DGKSVQSIDGVLVEI
+930 DSGKSVQSIEGVLVEI

-951 LMQLRGEHKIADGKL
+951 FMQLRGEHKIADGKL

-1009 WPEQVIQ
+1009 WPESVI
-1016 N
+1016 

>member
-134 FAYFRR
+134 FGYFLRR
-140 EKSVILSEARQG
+140 ETRDER
-152 EVEGSKPKGPRVS
+152 
-165 QSDQAEAGREGE
+165 REN
-177 SEAISHCFSNNRAE
+177 CV
-191 RPRIAVMS
+191 PRIAVMS
-199 AALNRSELEMVL
+199 AALNRDELETVL

-233 TGTSLVSGVG
+233 TGNSLVSGVG

-336 DSGIERVSIYDD
+336 DSGIERVSLYDD

-382 LWSEESEKRMPQ
+382 LWSEESEKRMPT

-409 LQKAALEFG
+409 LQKAALENTDERTLAG
-418 VRNLEFGMDCHASN
+418 SLQTRDES
-432 EARNDV
+432 
-438 KGECSETACGLIAEP
+438 IAKIE
-453 HCHGA
+453 
-458 TRNDVKGEC
+458 
-467 SETAYRLIA
+467 
-476 EPQCHGAMRN
+476 
-486 DVLNL
+486 L

-513 QDGAI
+513 QGGAI

-576 TLANDTLSKSRDI
+576 TLASDTLSKSRDI

-604 DQITS
+604 E
-609 PTARND
+609 NF
-615 IKGECSETACGL
+615 
-627 IAEPHCH
+627 
-634 GATRNDVKGECS
+634 
-646 ETACGLIAEPH
+646 
-657 CHGAT
+657 
-662 RNDEDGY
+662 
-669 STHVIARSATTKQST
+669 TKQSFST
-684 EAFTCKQLL
+684 EQREEGNPEHLKDGFRRPRLQNDSSFTIHSLL

-701 TPSGNAYKLANQ
+701 SPSGNAYKLANQ

-734 TGGGSKS
+734 TGTTKS
-741 ELKVNLYAPIARELL
+741 ELKVNLYAPISKDML
-756 GGESAKTRYELLW
+756 GDEEAKTRYELLW

-782 ESENADGSTTELSR
+782 ETENADGSVTELSR

-834 TEAVQTGLIK
+834 TESVQTQLIK

-890 VEEYFGKSMLQW
+890 VEDYFGKSMLQW
-902 LGKTFPDHYVLPN
+902 LGKTFPDHYMLPN
-915 GKRARYSYQEVAITD
+915 GKRARYSYQEVAVTD
-930 DGKSVQSIDGVLVEI
+930 DGKSVQSIEGVLVEI

-1009 WPEQVIQ
+1009 WPEQVI
-1016 N
+1016 

>member
-1 MQYQD
+1 MTYND
-6 LALAEEEGK
+6 LALAEEESK
-15 LEAAIAA
+15 LEAAIEA

-34 GKSLFIP
+34 GKSLYIP

-46 HCKGRV
+46 HCKGRI

-59 IAALALAQFSAKLH
+59 IAALSLAQFSAKLH

-90 KSADTRILFQ
+90 KSAGTRILFQ

-110 HGKLDADWIVFDE
+110 HGKMDADWVVFDE

-140 EKSVILSEARQG
+140 EARD
-152 EVEGSKPKGPRVS
+152 ERRVGPRV
-165 QSDQAEAGREGE
+165 
-177 SEAISHCFSNNRAE
+177 
-191 RPRIAVMS
+191 AVMS
-199 AALNRSELEMVL
+199 AALNREELEAVL

-224 VQIINQTPA
+224 VQIIHQAPA
-233 TGTSLVSGVG
+233 TGNSLVSGVG
-243 LDAEVVRALR
+243 IDAEVVRALR

-276 CHTAAAEALGNNCA
+276 CHSAASEALGNNCA

-311 ERPRVIF
+311 QRPRVIF

-336 DSGIERVSIYDD
+336 DSGIERVSLYDD
-348 SEKVNVLRTLPIS
+348 SEKVNVLRTMPIS

-382 LWSEESEKRMPQ
+382 LWSEDSETRMPK

-409 LQKAALEFG
+409 LQKAALELDE
-418 VRNLEFGMDCHASN
+418 RRETRDERH
-432 EARNDV
+432 EAR
-438 KGECSETACGLIAEP
+438 GARSEERNNIVIA
-453 HCHGA
+453 
-458 TRNDVKGEC
+458 
-467 SETAYRLIA
+467 SEAKQSQL
-476 EPQCHGAMRN
+476 E
-486 DVLNL
+486 L

-513 QDGAI
+513 KDGVI

-528 PISSIPLALL
+528 PVSSIPLALL
-538 LASAQSKA
+538 LASAQSQA

-554 ALAWIHSGTEFLQK
+554 ALAWVHSGTETLQK
-568 AKVAYDIL
+568 SKVSQDIL
-576 TLANDTLSKSRDI
+576 TLATDTLSKSI
-589 PREVSFTLRQLRDYR
+589 NVPREVSFTFRQLREYR
-604 DQITS
+604 DGLDERIDCHAS
-609 PTARND
+609 NEARN
-615 IKGECSETACGL
+615 
-627 IAEPHCH
+627 
-634 GATRNDVKGECS
+634 N
-646 ETACGLIAEPH
+646 
-657 CHGAT
+657 
-662 RNDEDGY
+662 
-669 STHVIARSATTKQST
+669 STHSNTSRLVAQS
-684 EAFTCKQLL
+684 LL

-701 TPSGNAYKLANQ
+701 TPSGSAYKLANQ
-713 NVIRLQVAE
+713 NIIRLQVAE
-722 PPYAILALSMLR
+722 PPYAILALTILR

-741 ELKVNLYAPIARELL
+741 ELKVNLYAPITQDML
-756 GGESAKTRYELLW
+756 GGNTAKTRYELLW

-782 ESENADGSTTELSR
+782 ETENADGTTTELSR
-796 KEILTQEASPKVLEE
+796 KEIIPQEASPKVLAK
-811 LKKLT
+811 LKELT
-816 VDAWREKIEK
+816 VNAWREKIEK
-826 ENWSGKFL
+826 ENWSGRYL
-834 TEAVQTGLIK
+834 TEQMQTQLIK

-868 FDEFASGKFLL
+868 FDEFTSGIFLL
-879 RDINEDRYRSI
+879 RDINEDRFRNI
-890 VEEYFGKSMLQW
+890 VEEYFGKSMLAW
-902 LGKTFPDHYVLPN
+902 LNKTFPDHYMLPN
-915 GKRARYSYQEVAITD
+915 GKRARYSYQAVAID
-930 DGKSVQSIDGVLVEI
+930 DSGKSVQSIEGVLVEI

-951 LMQLRGEHKIADGKL
+951 FMQLRGEHRIADGKL

-1009 WPEQVIQ
+1009 WPETVMS
-1016 N
+1016 NEL

>member
-1 MQYQD
+1 MTYND

-15 LEAAIAA
+15 LEAALEA
-22 SRNLLIEAPTGS
+22 SRNMLIEAPTGS

-59 IAALALAQFSAKLH
+59 IAALSLAQFSAKLH

-110 HGKLDADWIVFDE
+110 HGKMDADWVVFDE

-134 FAYFRR
+134 FAYLTGSR
-140 EKSVILSEARQG
+140 LEAR
-152 EVEGSKPKGPRVS
+152 GPRV
-165 QSDQAEAGREGE
+165 
-177 SEAISHCFSNNRAE
+177 
-191 RPRIAVMS
+191 AVMS
-199 AALNRSELEMVL
+199 AALNREELEAVL
-211 GVKCLSLGHPLYP
+211 GVKCLQLGHPLFP
-224 VQIINQTPA
+224 VQIIHQAPA
-233 TGTSLVSGVG
+233 TGNSLVSGVG
-243 LDAEVVRALR
+243 IDAEVVRALR

-276 CHTAAAEALGNNCA
+276 CHSAASEALGNNCA

-336 DSGIERVSIYDD
+336 DSGIERVSLYDD
-348 SEKVNVLRTLPIS
+348 SEKVNVLRTMPIS

-382 LWSEESEKRMPQ
+382 LWSEDSETRMPR

-409 LQKAALEFG
+409 LQKAALERF
-418 VRNLEFGMDCHASN
+418 
-432 EARNDV
+432 EAR
-438 KGECSETACGLIAEP
+438 GARSEERSNIVIA
-453 HCHGA
+453 
-458 TRNDVKGEC
+458 
-467 SETAYRLIA
+467 SEAKQSQL
-476 EPQCHGAMRN
+476 E
-486 DVLNL
+486 L
-491 PTAIPEAR
+491 PTAIPDAR

-513 QDGAI
+513 KDGAI

-528 PISSIPLALL
+528 PVSSIPLALL

-554 ALAWIHSGTEFLQK
+554 ALAWVHSGTETLQK
-568 AKVAYDIL
+568 SKFPQDIL
-576 TLANDTLSKSRDI
+576 TLATDTLSKSI
-589 PREVSFTLRQLRDYR
+589 NVPREVSFTFRQLRDYR
-604 DQITS
+604 DGLDERIDCHAS
-609 PTARND
+609 NEARN
-615 IKGECSETACGL
+615 
-627 IAEPHCH
+627 
-634 GATRNDVKGECS
+634 N
-646 ETACGLIAEPH
+646 
-657 CHGAT
+657 
-662 RNDEDGY
+662 
-669 STHVIARSATTKQST
+669 STHSNTSNLVALN
-684 EAFTCKQLL
+684 LL

-701 TPSGNAYKLANQ
+701 TPSGSAYKLANQ
-713 NVIRLQVAE
+713 NIIRLQVAE
-722 PPYAILALSMLR
+722 PPYAILALTMLR

-741 ELKVNLYAPIARELL
+741 ELKVNLYAPITQDML
-756 GGESAKTRYELLW
+756 GGNTAKTRYELLW

-782 ESENADGSTTELSR
+782 ETENADGTTTELSR
-796 KEILTQEASPKVLEE
+796 KEIIPQEASPKVLAK
-811 LKKLT
+811 LKDLT

-826 ENWSGKFL
+826 ENWSGRYL
-834 TEAVQTGLIK
+834 TEQMQTQLIK

-868 FDEFASGKFLL
+868 FDEFASGIFLL
-879 RDINEDRYRSI
+879 RDIEENRYRNI
-890 VEEYFGKSMLQW
+890 VEEYFGRSMLAW
-902 LGKTFPDHYVLPN
+902 LNKTFPDHYVLPN
-915 GKRARYSYQEVAITD
+915 GKRARYSYQAVAID
-930 DGKSVQSIDGVLVEI
+930 DSGKSVQSIEGVLVEI

-951 LMQLRGEHKIADGKL
+951 FMQLRGEHKIADGKL

-1009 WPEQVIQ
+1009 WPETVMS
-1016 N
+1016 NE

>member
-1 MQYQD
+1 MTYND
-6 LALAEEEGK
+6 LALAEEESK
-15 LEAAIAA
+15 LEAALEA

-59 IAALALAQFSAKLH
+59 IAALSLAQFSAKLH

-110 HGKLDADWIVFDE
+110 HGKMDADWVVFDE

-134 FAYFRR
+134 FGYFRR
-140 EKSVILSEARQG
+140 ETRDERR
-152 EVEGSKPKGPRVS
+152 EVKNERRETRDERGVGPRV
-165 QSDQAEAGREGE
+165 
-177 SEAISHCFSNNRAE
+177 
-191 RPRIAVMS
+191 AVMS
-199 AALNRSELEMVL
+199 AALNREELETVL
-211 GVKCLSLGHPLYP
+211 GVKCLQLGHPLFP
-224 VQIINQTPA
+224 VQIIHQAPA
-233 TGTSLVSGVG
+233 TGNSLVSGVG
-243 LDAEVVRALR
+243 IDAEVVRALR

-276 CHTAAAEALGNNCA
+276 CHSAASEALGNNCA

-336 DSGIERVSIYDD
+336 DSGIERVSLYDD
-348 SEKVNVLRTLPIS
+348 SEKVNVLRTMPIS

-382 LWSEESEKRMPQ
+382 LWSEDSETRMPR

-409 LQKAALEFG
+409 LQKAALELDERRDIRHSG
-418 VRNLEFGMDCHASN
+418 LCPVVNVIPYGETRDERH
-432 EARNDV
+432 EAR
-438 KGECSETACGLIAEP
+438 GARSEERDSGI
-453 HCHGA
+453 
-458 TRNDVKGEC
+458 V
-467 SETAYRLIA
+467 
-476 EPQCHGAMRN
+476 
-486 DVLNL
+486 L

-513 QDGAI
+513 KDGAI

-538 LASAQSKA
+538 LASAQSQA

-554 ALAWIHSGTEFLQK
+554 ALAWVHSGTETLQK
-568 AKVAYDIL
+568 SKFPQDIL
-576 TLANDTLSKSRDI
+576 TLAADTLSKSI
-589 PREVSFTLRQLRDYR
+589 NVPREVSFTFRQLRDYR
-604 DQITS
+604 DGLDERIDCHAS
-609 PTARND
+609 NEARN
-615 IKGECSETACGL
+615 
-627 IAEPHCH
+627 
-634 GATRNDVKGECS
+634 N
-646 ETACGLIAEPH
+646 
-657 CHGAT
+657 
-662 RNDEDGY
+662 
-669 STHVIARSATTKQST
+669 STHSNTSRLVAQS
-684 EAFTCKQLL
+684 LL

-701 TPSGNAYKLANQ
+701 TPSGSAYKLANQ
-713 NVIRLQVAE
+713 NIIRLQVAE
-722 PPYAILALSMLR
+722 PPYAILALTMLR

-741 ELKVNLYAPIARELL
+741 ELPVNLYAPITQDRL
-756 GGESAKTRYELLW
+756 GGNTAKTRYELLW

-777 GVEIS
+777 GIEIS
-782 ESENADGSTTELSR
+782 ETENADGTTTELSR
-796 KEILTQEASPKVLEE
+796 KEILPQEASPKVLAK
-811 LKKLT
+811 LKELT

-826 ENWSGKFL
+826 ENWSGRYL
-834 TEAVQTGLIK
+834 TEQMQTLLIK

-868 FDEFASGKFLL
+868 FDEFASGIFLL
-879 RDINEDRYRSI
+879 RDINEDRFRNI
-890 VEEYFGKSMLQW
+890 VEEYFGKSMLAW
-902 LGKTFPDHYVLPN
+902 LTKTFPDHYVFPN
-915 GKRARYSYQEVAITD
+915 GKRARYSYQAVAID
-930 DGKSVQSIDGVLVEI
+930 DSGKSVQSIEGVLVEI

-951 LMQLRGEHKIADGKL
+951 FMQLRGEHKIADGKL

-1009 WPEQVIQ
+1009 WPESVI
-1016 N
+1016 

>member
-73 GEPCGKTVGYQF
+73 GESCGKTVGYQF

-90 KSADTRILFQ
+90 KSADTHILFQ

-134 FAYFRR
+134 FAYFNGSTATKS
-140 EKSVILSEARQG
+140 EKA
-152 EVEGSKPKGPRVS
+152 
-165 QSDQAEAGREGE
+165 A
-177 SEAISHCFSNNRAE
+177 
-191 RPRIAVMS
+191 PRIAVMS
-199 AALNRSELEMVL
+199 AALNRSELETVL

-382 LWSEESEKRMPQ
+382 LWSEESEKRIPK
-394 GIVPEVLQIEPSELL
+394 GIIPEVLQIEPSELL
-409 LQKAALEFG
+409 LQKAALEILG
-418 VRNLEFGMDCHASN
+418 GERRSRVKPGMT
-432 EARNDV
+432 EGIV
-438 KGECSETACGLIAEP
+438 
-453 HCHGA
+453 
-458 TRNDVKGEC
+458 
-467 SETAYRLIA
+467 
-476 EPQCHGAMRN
+476 
-486 DVLNL
+486 L

-518 TELGLKAIRT
+518 TALGLKAIRT
-528 PISSIPLALL
+528 PVSSIPLALL

-576 TLANDTLSKSRDI
+576 TLASDTLSKNRDV

-604 DQITS
+604 DGLKQDPS
-609 PTARND
+609 TAQQS
-615 IKGECSETACGL
+615 CSAQDDT
-627 IAEPHCH
+627 
-634 GATRNDVKGECS
+634 V
-646 ETACGLIAEPH
+646 
-657 CHGAT
+657 
-662 RNDEDGY
+662 
-669 STHVIARSATTKQST
+669 RS
-684 EAFTCKQLL
+684 LL

-734 TGGGSKS
+734 TGTTKS
-741 ELKVNLYAPIARELL
+741 ELKVNLYAPISQDML
-756 GGESAKTRYELLW
+756 GGSSAKTRYELLW

-834 TEAVQTGLIK
+834 TEAVQTQLIK

-890 VEEYFGKSMLQW
+890 VEDYFGKSMLQW
-902 LGKTFPDHYVLPN
+902 LGKTFPDHYILPN
-915 GKRARYSYQEVAITD
+915 GKRARYSYQEVAVSD
-930 DGKSVQSIDGVLVEI
+930 DGKSVHSIEGVLVEI

-1009 WPEQVIQ
+1009 WPESVI
-1016 N
+1016 

>member
-1 MQYQD
+1 MKYSD

-15 LEAAIAA
+15 LEAAIAQ

-59 IAALALAQFSAKLH
+59 IAALSLAQFSAKLH

-90 KSADTRILFQ
+90 KSASTRILFQ

-110 HGKLDADWIVFDE
+110 HGKMDADWVVFDE

-134 FAYFRR
+134 FAFFRR
-140 EKSVILSEARQG
+140 ENARKLATD
-152 EVEGSKPKGPRVS
+152 ERREGPRV
-165 QSDQAEAGREGE
+165 
-177 SEAISHCFSNNRAE
+177 
-191 RPRIAVMS
+191 AVMS
-199 AALNRSELEMVL
+199 AALNRDELEAVL

-224 VQIINQTPA
+224 VQILNQAPA
-233 TGTSLVSGVG
+233 TGNSLVSGVG
-243 LDAEVVRALR
+243 LDAEVVRALK

-276 CHTAAAEALGNNCA
+276 CHSAAAEALGNSCA

-336 DSGIERVSIYDD
+336 DSGIERVSLYDD
-348 SEKVNVLRTLPIS
+348 SEKVNVLRTMPIS

-382 LWSEESEKRMPQ
+382 LWSEESEKRMPK

-409 LQKAALEFG
+409 LQKAALES
-418 VRNLEFGMDCHASN
+418 MDPISRPADSFQG
-432 EARNDV
+432 D
-438 KGECSETACGLIAEP
+438 I
-453 HCHGA
+453 
-458 TRNDVKGEC
+458 
-467 SETAYRLIA
+467 
-476 EPQCHGAMRN
+476 Q
-486 DVLNL
+486 L

-499 EKTATALLEKFGML
+499 EKAATTLLEKFGML
-513 QDGAI
+513 KGGSI

-528 PISSIPLALL
+528 PVSSIPLALL
-538 LASAQSKA
+538 LASASGPQ

-554 ALAWIHSGTEFLQK
+554 ALAWIHSGTEALQK
-568 AKVAYDIL
+568 SKFPQDIL
-576 TLANDTLSKSRDI
+576 TLAKDTLDKAVNV
-589 PREVSFTLRQLRDYR
+589 PREVNFTFRQLREYR
-604 DQITS
+604 DGLDERRETRDERNATS
-609 PTARND
+609 LTSHPTSNISHLVAH
-615 IKGECSETACGL
+615 S
-627 IAEPHCH
+627 
-634 GATRNDVKGECS
+634 
-646 ETACGLIAEPH
+646 
-657 CHGAT
+657 
-662 RNDEDGY
+662 
-669 STHVIARSATTKQST
+669 
-684 EAFTCKQLL
+684 LL

-701 TPSGNAYKLANQ
+701 TPNGNAYKLANQ
-713 NVIRLQVAE
+713 NIIRLQVAE

-741 ELKVNLYAPIARELL
+741 ELKVNLYAAIDKEMLDTGNAE
-756 GGESAKTRYELLW
+756 ARYELLW

-777 GVEIS
+777 GVEV
-782 ESENADGSTTELSR
+782 TELSR
-796 KEILTQEASPKVLEE
+796 KEILTQEASPKVLAE

-816 VDAWREKIEK
+816 VDAWKEKIEK
-826 ENWSGKFL
+826 ENWSGRYL
-834 TEAVQTGLIK
+834 TESVQTLLTK

-859 FNEEDMELI
+859 MNDEDMEII
-868 FDEFASGKFLL
+868 FDEFADGKFLL
-879 RDINEDRYRSI
+879 RDIDEGRYRSI
-890 VEEYFGKSMLQW
+890 VEDYFGKSMLAW
-902 LGKTFPDHYVLPN
+902 LNKTFPDHYVLPN
-915 GKRARYSYQEVAITD
+915 GKRARYSYQEVASSD
-930 DGKSVQSIDGVLVEI
+930 DGKSVQSVEGVLVEI

-951 LMQLRGEHKIADGKL
+951 FMQMRGEHKIADGKL

-990 QNTYAEVRKELR
+990 KNTYAEVRKELR

-1009 WPEQVIQ
+1009 WPERIEL
-1016 N
+1016 

>member
-1 MQYQD
+1 MTYND
-6 LALAEEEGK
+6 LALAEEEDK
-15 LEAAIAA
+15 LEAALEA

-59 IAALALAQFSAKLH
+59 IAALSLAQFSAKLH

-90 KSADTRILFQ
+90 KSTSTRILFQ

-110 HGKLDADWIVFDE
+110 HGKMDADWVVFDE

-134 FAYFRR
+134 FAFFRR
-140 EKSVILSEARQG
+140 ENARKLATD
-152 EVEGSKPKGPRVS
+152 ERREGPRV
-165 QSDQAEAGREGE
+165 
-177 SEAISHCFSNNRAE
+177 
-191 RPRIAVMS
+191 AVMS
-199 AALNRSELEMVL
+199 AALNRDELEAVL
-211 GVKCLSLGHPLYP
+211 GVKCLSLGHPLFP
-224 VQIINQTPA
+224 VQILNQAPA
-233 TGTSLVSGVG
+233 TGNSLVSGVG
-243 LDAEVVRALR
+243 LDAEVVRALK

-276 CHTAAAEALGNNCA
+276 CHSAAAEALGNSCA

-328 VPNVTGVV
+328 VPNVSGVV
-336 DSGIERVSIYDD
+336 DSGIERVSLYDD
-348 SEKVNVLRTLPIS
+348 SEKVNVLRTMPIS

-382 LWSEESEKRMPQ
+382 LWSEESEKRMPR

-409 LQKAALEFG
+409 LQKAALELDE
-418 VRNLEFGMDCHASN
+418 RRETRDERH
-432 EARNDV
+432 EAR
-438 KGECSETACGLIAEP
+438 GARSEERDSGI
-453 HCHGA
+453 
-458 TRNDVKGEC
+458 V
-467 SETAYRLIA
+467 
-476 EPQCHGAMRN
+476 
-486 DVLNL
+486 L

-499 EKTATALLEKFGML
+499 EKAATTLLEKFGML
-513 QDGAI
+513 QGGAI

-528 PISSIPLALL
+528 PVSSIPLALL
-538 LASAQSKA
+538 LASASGPQ

-554 ALAWIHSGTEFLQK
+554 ALAWIHSGTEAMQK
-568 AKVAYDIL
+568 SKFPQDVL
-576 TLANDTLSKSRDI
+576 TLAADTLSKSVNV
-589 PREVSFTLRQLRDYR
+589 PREVSFTFRQLREYR
-604 DQITS
+604 DQLKRGVAGPATEAPLEGVADAARGRSEGDTS
-609 PTARND
+609 P
-615 IKGECSETACGL
+615 
-627 IAEPHCH
+627 
-634 GATRNDVKGECS
+634 ATRLFV
-646 ETACGLIAEPH
+646 
-657 CHGAT
+657 
-662 RNDEDGY
+662 
-669 STHVIARSATTKQST
+669 
-684 EAFTCKQLL
+684 CKQLL

-701 TPSGNAYKLANQ
+701 TPNGNAYKLANQ
-713 NVIRLQVAE
+713 NIIRLQVAE

-741 ELKVNLYAPIARELL
+741 ELKVNLYAAIDKEMLDTGDAE
-756 GGESAKTRYELLW
+756 ARYELLW
-769 RSGQERFI
+769 RSGQVRFI
-777 GVEIS
+777 GVEV
-782 ESENADGSTTELSR
+782 TELSR
-796 KEILTQEASPKVLEE
+796 KEIPTQEASPKVLAE

-816 VDAWREKIEK
+816 VDAWKEKIEK
-826 ENWSGKFL
+826 ENWSGRYL
-834 TEAVQTGLIK
+834 TESVQTLLTK

-859 FNEEDMELI
+859 MNDEDMEII
-868 FDEFASGKFLL
+868 FDEFADGKFLL
-879 RDINEDRYRSI
+879 RDIDEGRYRSI
-890 VEEYFGKSMLQW
+890 VEDYFGKSMLAW
-902 LGKTFPDHYVLPN
+902 LNKTFPDHYVLPN
-915 GKRARYSYQEVAITD
+915 GKRARYSYQEVAD
-930 DGKSVQSIDGVLVEI
+930 DESLGGQTVQSAEGVLVEI

-951 LMQLRGEHKIADGKL
+951 FMQMRGEHKIADGKL

-990 QNTYAEVRKELR
+990 KNTYAEVRKELR

-1009 WPEQVIQ
+1009 WPESVEP
-1016 N
+1016 

>member
-1 MQYQD
+1 M
-6 LALAEEEGK
+6 
-15 LEAAIAA
+15 
-22 SRNLLIEAPTGS
+22 IEAPTGS

-110 HGKLDADWIVFDE
+110 HGKCDADWIVFDE

-134 FAYFRR
+134 FAYFNGRSPT
-140 EKSVILSEARQG
+140 KSG
-152 EVEGSKPKGPRVS
+152 MT
-165 QSDQAEAGREGE
+165 
-177 SEAISHCFSNNRAE
+177 F
-191 RPRIAVMS
+191 PRIAVMS
-199 AALNRSELEMVL
+199 AALNRSELETVL

-336 DSGIERVSIYDD
+336 DSGIERVSMYDD

-382 LWSEESEKRMPQ
+382 LWSEESEKRMPT
-394 GIVPEVLQIEPSELL
+394 GIVPEVLQIEPSELI
-409 LQKAALEFG
+409 LQKATLES
-418 VRNLEFGMDCHASN
+418 MDPIS
-432 EARNDV
+432 RPTDSFQ
-438 KGECSETACGLIAEP
+438 GDS
-453 HCHGA
+453 
-458 TRNDVKGEC
+458 
-467 SETAYRLIA
+467 RLT
-476 EPQCHGAMRN
+476 
-486 DVLNL
+486 L

-528 PISSIPLALL
+528 PVSSIPLALL
-538 LASAQSKA
+538 LASAKSKA

-576 TLANDTLSKSRDI
+576 TLASDTLSKSRDI

-604 DQITS
+604 DGLKQDPSTS
-609 PTARND
+609 
-615 IKGECSETACGL
+615 L
-627 IAEPHCH
+627 
-634 GATRNDVKGECS
+634 
-646 ETACGLIAEPH
+646 
-657 CHGAT
+657 
-662 RNDEDGY
+662 
-669 STHVIARSATTKQST
+669 RSAQDDTVYS
-684 EAFTCKQLL
+684 LL

-734 TGGGSKS
+734 TGTTKS
-741 ELKVNLYAPIARELL
+741 ELKVNLYAPISQEML
-756 GGESAKTRYELLW
+756 GGEEAKTRYELLW

-777 GVEIS
+777 GIEIS
-782 ESENADGSTTELSR
+782 ESKNADGTITELSR

-834 TEAVQTGLIK
+834 TETVQTGLIK

-890 VEEYFGKSMLQW
+890 VEDYFGKSMLQW
-902 LGKTFPDHYVLPN
+902 LGKTFPDHYMLPN
-915 GKRARYSYQEVAITD
+915 GKRARYSYQAVATAD
-930 DGKSVQSIDGVLVEI
+930 EQSSGKIVQSADGVLVEI

-951 LMQLRGEHKIADGKL
+951 FMQLRGEHKIADGKL

-980 QKTWDLTGFW
+980 QKTWDLTSFW

-1009 WPEQVIQ
+1009 WPEKIM
-1016 N
+1016 